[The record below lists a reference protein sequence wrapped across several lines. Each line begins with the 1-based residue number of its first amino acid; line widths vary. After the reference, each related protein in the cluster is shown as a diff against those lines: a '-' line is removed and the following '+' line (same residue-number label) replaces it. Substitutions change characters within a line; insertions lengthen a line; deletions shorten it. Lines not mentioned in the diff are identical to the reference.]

1 MAQNTEQTKVTPSA
15 WEHILDKIHGG
26 VPCGE
31 LVVFSANTN
40 IGKSMLAQ
48 QFTEQKTDR
57 IR

>member
-15 WEHILDKIHGG
+15 WEHALEKIYG

-31 LVVFSANTN
+31 MIILSAKANT
-40 IGKSMLAQ
+40 GKSMLAQ
-48 QFTEQKTDR
+48 RTTEQKTDG